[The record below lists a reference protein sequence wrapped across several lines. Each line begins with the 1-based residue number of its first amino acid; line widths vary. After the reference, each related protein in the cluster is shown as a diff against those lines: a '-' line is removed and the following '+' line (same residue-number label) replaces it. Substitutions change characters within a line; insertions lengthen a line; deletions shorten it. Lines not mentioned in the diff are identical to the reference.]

1 MTTDTLESVG
11 SAALGAWTTPLG
23 AVECRAVRFRQPHE
37 LAIEHVEVR
46 PPGAGE
52 VSVRLEGCGVCASN
66 LPVWEGRPWFTYPLS
81 PGAPG
86 HEGWGTIDAV
96 GEGVNELAVGDR
108 VALLSYN
115 AYAEYDIAPASAVVR
130 LPHELAGRAFP
141 GEPLACVMNIFRRSA
156 ILSGQTV
163 AIVGIGFIGAALTAL
178 AARAGAR
185 VIALSRRPFAL
196 EMAERMGATTLI
208 PLEDGSRAV
217 AQARAVTGED
227 GCHCVIE
234 AVGIQQTLDIATE
247 LTGVRARLVIAGYH
261 QDGPRQVNLQ
271 QWNWR
276 GLDVINAHERDPAVY
291 RGGMEAAVELVARGG
306 FDPEPL
312 WTHRFPLEEA
322 DAAFEAMARRTAGF
336 MKALIECG

>member
-1 MTTDTLESVG
+1 
-11 SAALGAWTTPLG
+11 
-23 AVECRAVRFRQPHE
+23 VRFREPRALAVE
-37 LAIEHVEVR
+37 LAEVR
-46 PPGAGE
+46 PPGSGE
-52 VSVRLEGCGVCASN
+52 VRVKLEGCGVCGSN
-66 LPVWEGRPWFTYPLS
+66 LPVWEGRPWFEYPLG

-96 GEGVNELAVGDR
+96 GEDVEYLAAGDR
-108 VALLSYN
+108 VAMLSYN

-130 LPHELAGRAFP
+130 LPEALQGRPFP
-141 GEPLACVMNIFRRSA
+141 GEPLACVMNILRRSGIA
-156 ILSGQTV
+156 SGQTV

-185 VIALSRRPFAL
+185 VIAISRRPFAL
-196 EMAERMGATTLI
+196 EMAARMGATTLVRM
-208 PLEDGSRAV
+208 EDASRAI

-234 AVGIQQTLDIATE
+234 AAGTQQTLDVASGV
-247 LTGVRARLVIAGYH
+247 TGVRARLVIAGYH
-261 QDGPRQVNLQ
+261 QDGPRQVDLQ

-291 RGGMEAAVELVARGG
+291 RRGMEAAVELVTRGG

-322 DAAFEAMARRTAGF
+322 GAAFEALARRPAGF
-336 MKALIECG
+336 MKALIECA

>member
-1 MTTDTLESVG
+1 M
-11 SAALGAWTTPLG
+11 AARQMSSD
-23 AVECRAVRFRQPHE
+23 VIECRAVRFRQPQA
-37 LAIEHVEVR
+37 LAIEQVAVR
-46 PPGAGE
+46 SPAAGE
-52 VSVRLEGCGVCASN
+52 VRVRLEGCGVCGSN
-66 LPVWEGRPWFTYPLS
+66 LPVWEGRPWFTYPLD

-86 HEGWGTIDAV
+86 HEGWGAVDAV
-96 GEGVNELAVGDR
+96 GEGVEELAVGDR

-115 AYAEYDIAPASAVVR
+115 AYAEYDIAPESAVVR
-130 LPHELAGRAFP
+130 LPDGLAGRAFP

-156 ILSGQTV
+156 IEPGQTV
-163 AIVGIGFIGAALTAL
+163 AIVGIGFIGAVLTAL

-185 VIALSRRPFAL
+185 VIALSRRPSAL
-196 EMAERMGATTLI
+196 EMAGRMGASTLI
-208 PLEDGSRAV
+208 RLDEAPRAISE
-217 AQARAVTGED
+217 ARALTGDE

-234 AVGIQQTLDIATE
+234 AAGTQQTLDVASE

-291 RGGMEAAVELVARGG
+291 RQGMQAAVDLVAQGG

-322 DAAFEAMARRTAGF
+322 GAAFEALARRPAGF

>member
-1 MTTDTLESVG
+1 MARR
-11 SAALGAWTTPLG
+11 SAVA
-23 AVECRAVRFRQPHE
+23 CRAVRFRQPRA
-37 LAIEHVEVR
+37 LALEPVEVR

-52 VSVRLEGCGVCASN
+52 VRVRLEGCGVCGSN
-66 LPVWEGRPWFTYPLS
+66 LPVWEGRPWFSYPLS

-86 HEGWGTIDAV
+86 HEGWGTVDAV
-96 GEGVNELAVGDR
+96 GEGVATIAIGDR

-115 AYAEYDIAPASAVVR
+115 AYAEYDIAPAAAVVR
-130 LPHELAGRAFP
+130 LPDALAGRAFP

-156 ILSGQTV
+156 IAPGQTV
-163 AIVGIGFIGAALTAL
+163 AIVGIGFIGAALAAL

-196 EMAERMGATTLI
+196 EMAERMGAATLI
-208 PLEDGSRAV
+208 RLADAARAI
-217 AQARAVTGED
+217 AEARAVTGEA
-227 GCHCVIE
+227 GCDCVIE
-234 AVGIQQTLDIATE
+234 AAGTQQTLDIATE

-261 QDGPRQVNLQ
+261 QDGPRQVNMQ

-291 RGGMEAAVELVARGG
+291 AQGMETAVELVARGG

-322 DAAFEAMARRTAGF
+322 GAAFEVLAQRPAGF

>member
-1 MTTDTLESVG
+1 MSD
-11 SAALGAWTTPLG
+11 AIQ
-23 AVECRAVRFRQPHE
+23 CRAVRFRQPQA
-37 LAIEHVEVR
+37 LAIEQVAVR
-46 PPGAGE
+46 PPLAGE
-52 VSVRLEGCGVCASN
+52 VRVRLEGCGVCGSN
-66 LPVWEGRPWFTYPLS
+66 LPVWEGRPWFAYPLS

-86 HEGWGTIDAV
+86 HEGWGAVDAV
-96 GEGVNELAVGDR
+96 GEGVTDIAVGDR

-115 AYAEYDIAPASAVVR
+115 AYADYDVAPASAVVR
-130 LPHELAGRAFP
+130 LPDGLAGRAFP

-156 ILSGQTV
+156 IEPGQTV

-196 EMAERMGATTLI
+196 EMAERMGASTLI
-208 PLEDGSRAV
+208 RLEDAARAVSESRAV
-217 AQARAVTGED
+217 AGEE

-234 AVGIQQTLDIATE
+234 AAGTQQTLDVASE

-291 RGGMEAAVELVARGG
+291 RRGMEAAVELVARGG

-322 DAAFEAMARRTAGF
+322 GAAFQALARRPAGF

>member
-1 MTTDTLESVG
+1 MSD
-11 SAALGAWTTPLG
+11 AI
-23 AVECRAVRFRQPHE
+23 ECRAVRFRQPQA
-37 LAIEHVEVR
+37 LAIEQVAVR
-46 PPGAGE
+46 SPLAGE
-52 VSVRLEGCGVCASN
+52 VRVRLEGCGVCGSN
-66 LPVWEGRPWFTYPLS
+66 LPVWEGRPWFAYPLS

-86 HEGWGTIDAV
+86 HEGWGAVDAV
-96 GEGVNELAVGDR
+96 GEGVTDIAVGDR

-115 AYAEYDIAPASAVVR
+115 AYADYDVAPASAVVR
-130 LPHELAGRAFP
+130 LPDGLAGRAFP

-156 ILSGQTV
+156 IEPGQTV

-196 EMAERMGATTLI
+196 EMAERMGASTLI
-208 PLEDGSRAV
+208 NLEDAARAV
-217 AQARAVTGED
+217 SESRAVTGEE

-234 AVGIQQTLDIATE
+234 AAGTQQTLDVASE

-291 RGGMEAAVELVARGG
+291 RRGMEAAVELVARGG

-322 DAAFEAMARRTAGF
+322 GAAFEALARRPAGF

>member
-1 MTTDTLESVG
+1 MTMPASSL
-11 SAALGAWTTPLG
+11 A
-23 AVECRAVRFRQPHE
+23 AVECRAVRFRHPHA
-37 LAIEHVEVR
+37 LAIERIEVR
-46 PPGAGE
+46 APGAGE
-52 VSVRLEGCGVCASN
+52 VRVRLQGCGVCGSN
-66 LPVWEGRPWFTYPLS
+66 LPVWEGRPWFSYPLS

-86 HEGWGTIDAV
+86 HEGWGTVDAV
-96 GEGVNELAVGDR
+96 GEGAGDLAIGDR

-115 AYAEYDIAPASAVVR
+115 AYAEYDIAPAAAVVR
-130 LPHELAGRAFP
+130 LPDALAGHAFP

-156 ILSGQTV
+156 IEAGQTV
-163 AIVGIGFIGAALTAL
+163 AIVGIGFIGAALAAL

-196 EMAERMGATTLI
+196 QMAERMGAGTLI
-208 PLEDGSRAV
+208 SLEDLSRAV
-217 AQARAVTGED
+217 AEGRSAAGGD

-234 AVGIQQTLDIATE
+234 AAGTQQTLDVASQ
-247 LTGVRARLVIAGYH
+247 LTGVRARLVIAGFH
-261 QDGPRQVNLQ
+261 QDGPRQVDMQ

-291 RGGMEAAVELVARGG
+291 RRGMEAAVALVARGG

-322 DAAFEAMARRTAGF
+322 GAAFEALARRPAGF
-336 MKALIECG
+336 IKALIECG

>member
-1 MTTDTLESVG
+1 M
-11 SAALGAWTTPLG
+11 
-23 AVECRAVRFRQPHE
+23 
-37 LAIEHVEVR
+37 LAIEQVAVR
-46 PPGAGE
+46 SPGAGE
-52 VSVRLEGCGVCASN
+52 VRVRLEGCGVCGSN
-66 LPVWEGRPWFTYPLS
+66 LPVWEGRPWLTYPLD

-86 HEGWGTIDAV
+86 HEGWGWVDAV
-96 GEGVNELAVGDR
+96 GEGVEELAVGDR

-130 LPHELAGRAFP
+130 LPEGLAGRAFP

-156 ILSGQTV
+156 IEPGQTV
-163 AIVGIGFIGAALTAL
+163 AIVGIGFIGAALAAL

-185 VIALSRRPFAL
+185 VIALSRRPSAL
-196 EMAERMGATTLI
+196 EMAERMGASTLI
-208 PLEDGSRAV
+208 RLDEASRAISE
-217 AQARAVTGED
+217 ARAMTGGE

-234 AVGIQQTLDIATE
+234 AAGTQQTLDIASE
-247 LTGVRARLVIAGYH
+247 LTRVRARLVIAGYH

-276 GLDVINAHERDPAVY
+276 GLDVVNAHERDPAVY
-291 RGGMEAAVELVARGG
+291 RRGMQAAVDLVVQGG

-322 DAAFEAMARRTAGF
+322 GAAFEALARRPAGF

>member
-1 MTTDTLESVG
+1 MRADPSSGVGASVRSVR
-11 SAALGAWTTPLG
+11 SAQSGV
-23 AVECRAVRFRQPHE
+23 VECRAARFRQPRT
-37 LAIEHVEVR
+37 LAIEDAQVR
-46 PPGAGE
+46 PPGPGE
-52 VSVRLEGCGVCASN
+52 VRVRLEGCGVCGSN

-96 GEGVNELAVGDR
+96 GEEVGDIVAGDR
-108 VALLSYN
+108 VAVLSYN
-115 AYAEYDIAPASAVVR
+115 AYAQYDVAPASAVVR
-130 LPHELAGRAFP
+130 LPEALRGRPFP
-141 GEPLACVMNIFRRSA
+141 GEPLACAMNIFHRSA
-156 ILSGQTV
+156 IESGQTV

-185 VIALSRRPFAL
+185 VIAISRRPFAL
-196 EMAERMGATTLI
+196 EMAERMGATTMIGLN
-208 PLEDGSRAV
+208 DTSRAV
-217 AQARAVTGED
+217 ADAKAATGEE

-234 AVGIQQTLDIATE
+234 AAGTQQTLDIASE
-247 LTGVRARLVIAGYH
+247 LTRVRARLVIAGYH

-291 RGGMEAAVELVARGG
+291 RRGMEAAVDLVARGG

-322 DAAFEAMARRTAGF
+322 GAAFEALARRPAGF

>member
-1 MTTDTLESVG
+1 MRSG
-11 SAALGAWTTPLG
+11 
-23 AVECRAVRFRQPHE
+23 RAVRFRQPGA
-37 LAIEHVEVR
+37 LAVETVEVR
-46 PPGAGE
+46 APGAGE
-52 VSVRLEGCGVCASN
+52 VRVRLEGCGVCGSN

-86 HEGWGTIDAV
+86 HEGWGTVDDV
-96 GEGVNELAVGDR
+96 GEGVGDLAIGDR

-115 AYAEYDIAPASAVVR
+115 AYADYDIAPASAAVR
-130 LPHELAGRAFP
+130 LPAALAGRAFP

-156 ILSGQTV
+156 ISAGETV

-178 AARAGAR
+178 ATRAGAR
-185 VIALSRRPFAL
+185 VAALSRRPFAL

-208 PLEDGSRAV
+208 RLDDIPRAV
-217 AQARAVTGED
+217 SQAMKVTGGE
-227 GCHCVIE
+227 GCRCVIE
-234 AVGIQQTLDIATE
+234 AAGTQQTLDVASA

-261 QDGPRQVNLQ
+261 QDGSRQVDLQ

-291 RGGMEAAVELVARGG
+291 RSGMEAAVALVAGGG

-322 DAAFEAMARRTAGF
+322 GAAFEALAGRPSGF

>member
-1 MTTDTLESVG
+1 MTMPASSL
-11 SAALGAWTTPLG
+11 A
-23 AVECRAVRFRQPHE
+23 AVECRAVRFRHPHA
-37 LAIEHVEVR
+37 LAIERIEVR
-46 PPGAGE
+46 APGAGE
-52 VSVRLEGCGVCASN
+52 VRVRLQGCGVCGSN
-66 LPVWEGRPWFTYPLS
+66 LPVWEGRPWFSYPLS

-86 HEGWGTIDAV
+86 HEGWGTVDAV
-96 GEGVNELAVGDR
+96 GEGAGDLAIGDR

-115 AYAEYDIAPASAVVR
+115 AYAEYDIAPAAAVVR
-130 LPHELAGRAFP
+130 LPYALAGHAFP

-156 ILSGQTV
+156 IEAGQTV
-163 AIVGIGFIGAALTAL
+163 AIVGIGFIGAALAAL

-196 EMAERMGATTLI
+196 QMAERMGAGTLI
-208 PLEDGSRAV
+208 SLEDLSRAV
-217 AQARAVTGED
+217 AEGRSAAGGD

-234 AVGIQQTLDIATE
+234 AAGTQQTLDVASQ
-247 LTGVRARLVIAGYH
+247 LTGVRARLVIAGFH
-261 QDGPRQVNLQ
+261 QDGPRQVDMQ

-291 RGGMEAAVELVARGG
+291 RRGMEAAVALVARGG

-322 DAAFEAMARRTAGF
+322 GAAFEALARRPAGF
-336 MKALIECG
+336 IKALIECG